1 MKIMSINAGSS
12 SLKFSLFEMN
22 DNSLIASGYFER
34 VGLANSFYTI
44 KFNGE
49 KISEEVDMPNHKVA
63 VEILLDRL
71 ISIGNKRFKRNRG
84 CRTQTCS
91 WFY

>member
-34 VGLANSFYTI
+34 VGLNDSFYTI
-44 KFNGE
+44 KRAIQNCCTG
-49 KISEEVDMPNHKVA
+49 
-63 VEILLDRL
+63 
-71 ISIGNKRFKRNRG
+71 KRQTAYGFK
-84 CRTQTCS
+84 
-91 WFY
+91 WKYKY